1 VTVQNITV
9 KSMALVIKTALIT
22 CLTM

>member
-1 VTVQNITV
+1 
-9 KSMALVIKTALIT
+9 MALVIKTALIT